1 VERTLLNTTRLV
13 LALILVTPLI
23 VTDEPLPVTYFPF
36 IVGKAL
42 YARTLIEIGFGVWL
56 VLVMRNSSYGIPRT
70 WLLPIFG
77 IYVAVTLAS
86 AFAGVSF
93 DRSMW
98 STYERMQGWV
108 DLLHWFVFVVVLVS
122 THRTWDHWRTLLN
135 FNLGV
140 SFVLGLMGLA
150 QYVDQGIFIYMQAT
164 TRLDITLG
172 NPAYAGCYMVVN
184 LLIATGFLIQS
195 FANNTLTVSAGDSE
209 RDAGTKRS
217 ERRRGARIPLKG
229 KSFDNLAALRTF
241 WIMVIALDFIIF
253 YLSGT
258 RGAMAGL
265 LMGILAFAIAYIIWG
280 KYRVIRQWSLG
291 VILLILVSAVL
302 VGISVIVRDGSTTG
316 GVEESGNLLTRSI
329 NTGLGDP
336 SLEGRLNAMRVG
348 VDGFTARPIL
358 GWGPEN
364 YSTAYDQKVTPE
376 GVARGQKSYDQ
387 AHNKLL
393 EELTTKGVLGLLGYL
408 AIWSY
413 VVFIVFRKVKLIGSN
428 EQIFVLFMVAA
439 ITAFFGNNLFLF
451 DTPGTLPQFYVLLAF
466 IGFVDLQVQ
475 IRRSTLPYS
484 SHGQPMHQFL
494 ETRFGVLMSTAVVM
508 VLVVAVIFVVNIRI
522 FRAAQNVIGMV
533 NPVNSWTERSE
544 KFISAVTEFPQLGNY
559 PRVLWMDRA
568 TRDWLEM
575 DIQDKSAVFES
586 INNYAE
592 AGIEREPQEWRIRK
606 GLAYFYQKA
615 AQNAGDDREI
625 LVKKARQL
633 VDEAVDNAPSR
644 IQIQLVRVN
653 QHLLESDPEG
663 ALEVIDSYLAQA
675 PEAEGRMRNVR
686 AQIVDRIE
694 KRSEEE

>member
-1 VERTLLNTTRLV
+1 
-13 LALILVTPLI
+13 
-23 VTDEPLPVTYFPF
+23 
-36 IVGKAL
+36 
-42 YARTLIEIGFGVWL
+42 
-56 VLVMRNSSYGIPRT
+56 M
-70 WLLPIFG
+70 
-77 IYVAVTLAS
+77 
-86 AFAGVSF
+86 
-93 DRSMW
+93 
-98 STYERMQGWV
+98 
-108 DLLHWFVFVVVLVS
+108 
-122 THRTWDHWRTLLN
+122 
-135 FNLGV
+135 
-140 SFVLGLMGLA
+140 
-150 QYVDQGIFIYMQAT
+150 
-164 TRLDITLG
+164 
-172 NPAYAGCYMVVN
+172 
-184 LLIATGFLIQS
+184 
-195 FANNTLTVSAGDSE
+195 
-209 RDAGTKRS
+209 
-217 ERRRGARIPLKG
+217 
-229 KSFDNLAALRTF
+229 
-241 WIMVIALDFIIF
+241 
-253 YLSGT
+253 
-258 RGAMAGL
+258 
-265 LMGILAFAIAYIIWG
+265 
-280 KYRVIRQWSLG
+280 
-291 VILLILVSAVL
+291 
-302 VGISVIVRDGSTTG
+302 
-316 GVEESGNLLTRSI
+316 
-329 NTGLGDP
+329 
-336 SLEGRLNAMRVG
+336 
-348 VDGFTARPIL
+348 
-358 GWGPEN
+358 
-364 YSTAYDQKVTPE
+364 
-376 GVARGQKSYDQ
+376 
-387 AHNKLL
+387 
-393 EELTTKGVLGLLGYL
+393 
-408 AIWSY
+408 
-413 VVFIVFRKVKLIGSN
+413 
-428 EQIFVLFMVAA
+428 
-439 ITAFFGNNLFLF
+439 
-451 DTPGTLPQFYVLLAF
+451 
-466 IGFVDLQVQ
+466 DLQVQ

-544 KFISAVTEFPQLGNY
+544 KFISAVTEFPQLSNY